1 MDKKPTYVVGIDEA
15 GRGPIAGPVAV
26 GGVIIRADILAK
38 MKRSDLRGIRD
49 SKKLTEKA
57 REGWLAKMRVWG
69 GEGKIN
75 FAVTLISST
84 EIDRNGIAPSIRKGI
99 ASVLRKLEAD
109 PRRARV
115 LLDGGIR
122 APAEFISQK
131 TIIKGDEK
139 EVIIAL
145 ASIAAKVTRDKKMC
159 RFAEHFEAYGFE
171 VHKGYGT
178 KMHYAS
184 IKKWGL
190 VAIHRKSFC
199 KGIKKVKKSI

>member
-1 MDKKPTYVVGIDEA
+1 MDKKLTYVVGIDEA

-26 GGVIIRADILAK
+26 GGVIVRTDILAK

-57 REGWLAKMRVWG
+57 RELWLAKMRIWKR
-69 GEGKIN
+69 EGKID
-75 FAVTLISST
+75 FAVTLVSS
-84 EIDRNGIAPSIRKGI
+84 EIIDKQGIAPSVRKGI
-99 ASVLRKLEAD
+99 ASVLRKLNTN
-109 PRRARV
+109 PNSTQV
-115 LLDGGIR
+115 LLDGGIK
-122 APAEFISQK
+122 APLEFTLQQ

-139 EVIIAL
+139 EAIIAL

-159 RFAEHFEAYGFE
+159 QFSEHFKGYGFE

-184 IKKWGL
+184 IKKWGISI
-190 VAIHRKSFC
+190 VHRRSFC
-199 KGIKKVKKSI
+199 KGIKNVKKSI